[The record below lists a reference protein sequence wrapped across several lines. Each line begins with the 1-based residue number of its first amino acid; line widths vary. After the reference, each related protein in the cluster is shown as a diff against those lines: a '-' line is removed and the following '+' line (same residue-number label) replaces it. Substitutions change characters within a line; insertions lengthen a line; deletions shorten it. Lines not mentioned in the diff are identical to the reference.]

1 VDPVTTRRPP
11 PISSSRFTP
20 DFDKSYY
27 DRYYRDPDTRA
38 MTPAAARRQAAFI
51 AAYLRHL
58 GLPVTRLLDVGC
70 GTGNLL
76 RALGREFPRARAEG
90 IEISPYLCSRY
101 GWHRASV
108 VDFSSR
114 VPFDLIVCNDVL
126 AYLDDS
132 GCTAA
137 LGNLAGLCRGAL
149 FLGVLTEEDKAI
161 CDPER
166 TDPAQIARPVAW
178 YRRQLKKHF
187 VSVGG
192 GLFLKRPLPV
202 TVWNLERA

>member
-1 VDPVTTRRPP
+1 MDPVTTRRSPT
-11 PISSSRFTP
+11 ISSSRPTP
-20 DFDKSYY
+20 EFDKAYY
-27 DRYYRDPDTRA
+27 DRYYRNPDTRA

-90 IEISPYLCSRY
+90 VEVSPYLCRRY

-126 AYLDDS
+126 AYLDKRACRD
-132 GCTAA
+132 A
-137 LGNLAGLCRGAL
+137 LGNLAALCRGAL
-149 FLGVLTEEDKAI
+149 FLGVLTEEDRAI
-161 CDPER
+161 CDEKR

-178 YRRQLKKHF
+178 YRRQLNKHF